1 MKALSVRP
9 WWATAILHGAK
20 TVECRTWR
28 TSHRGDLLICS
39 SARKEPGGIPGHAL
53 CIVSLESIAPLTKD
67 DLDDACLDGMPGK
80 SCYAWRLGDLRYVEP
95 FPVKG
100 RLNIFDVPDELIHV
114 IWDGDDV
121 DVLERVYKPLVYFG
135 RDDSAREVW
144 NFSGLR
150 WPNSR
155 SVHGRVT
162 YALPRERG

>member
-1 MKALSVRP
+1 MVG
-9 WWATAILHGAK
+9 HGDLARRQDRR
-20 TVECRTWR
+20 VPDLEDLP
-28 TSHRGDLLICS
+28 SRGPLLICS

-67 DLDDACLDGMPGK
+67 DLDDACLDGMPDK
-80 SCYAWRLGDLRYVEP
+80 PCYAWRLGDLRYVEP

-144 NFSGLR
+144 DFSGLR
-150 WPNSR
+150 
-155 SVHGRVT
+155 
-162 YALPRERG
+162 

>member
-67 DLDDACLDGMPGK
+67 DLDDACLDGMPDK
-80 SCYAWRLGDLRYVEP
+80 PCYAWRLGNLRYVEP

-114 IWDGDDV
+114 IWDGGDV

-144 NFSGLR
+144 DFSGLR
-150 WPNSR
+150 
-155 SVHGRVT
+155 
-162 YALPRERG
+162 